1 VADASKEL
9 IAAFSAP
16 FQILSSVETEQ
27 VTLMKRKSAQQQV
40 ESHPEWPEP
49 EDFLLSTE
57 SSDPACI
64 DQSET
69 TMKRR

>member
-40 ESHPEWPEP
+40 ERSQVDLKIPQDLLH
-49 EDFLLSTE
+49 DFPQE
-57 SSDPACI
+57 S
-64 DQSET
+64 
-69 TMKRR
+69 